1 MSISKIIC
9 FFFFTL
15 FSCCFVNG
23 QQIGKKIKEIKSAE
37 VICATVDRLGN
48 FFIVSKNNVIK
59 KFDAQG
65 KLMATLK
72 GKNTTLLEP
81 WYHPSIFL
89 YSHVN
94 QKYWIYGRYFENDK
108 EHLLEPSWA
117 IQPTLVCPSN
127 DNKLWLFDA
136 ADASIKK
143 VNPITKE
150 VVIEFYT
157 DTLKAKVPP
166 VYTHLREYQNMIFL
180 LDQQSGISVYSHIGK
195 RIYQIDKKGIN
206 NFNFFGEE
214 LYYLDGTKMK
224 FFDLGTGTTREIE
237 VGVEYKYVL
246 ASDESIILVNQR
258 NRILLFESKQIE

>member
-1 MSISKIIC
+1 MSISKTIC
-9 FFFFTL
+9 ILCFTL
-15 FSCCFVNG
+15 SSCFLVNG

-48 FFIVSKNNVIK
+48 FFIASKNNVIK

-108 EHLLEPSWA
+108 EHLLDPSWA

-150 VVIEFYT
+150 VLIEFYA
-157 DTLKAKVPP
+157 DTTKASAPP
-166 VYTHLREYQNMIFL
+166 VYAHLREYQNMIFL
-180 LDQQSGISVYSHIGK
+180 LDQRSGISIYSHIGK
-195 RIYQIDKKGIN
+195 KIHQIAKQGID

-214 LYYLDGTKMK
+214 LYFLDGSKIK
-224 FFDLGTGTTREIE
+224 FFDLGTGEAREIE
-237 VGVEYKYVL
+237 VGDGYKYVL
-246 ASDESIILVNQR
+246 ATDESIVLVNQK
-258 NRILLFESKQIE
+258 NRILLFESKQID

>member
-1 MSISKIIC
+1 MSISKTVY
-9 FFFFTL
+9 FFCFTL
-15 FSCCFVNG
+15 SSCFLVNG

-89 YSHVN
+89 YNQLN
-94 QKYWIYGRYFENDK
+94 QKYWIYGRYFENGK
-108 EHLLEPSWA
+108 EYSLDPSWA

-157 DTLKAKVPP
+157 DTLTARAAS
-166 VYTHLREYQNMIFL
+166 VYAHLREYQNMIFL

-195 RIYQIDKKGIN
+195 RIYQIDTKGIN

-246 ASDESIILVNQR
+246 ASDESIILISQK
-258 NRILLFESKQIE
+258 NRILLFESKQIY

>member
-1 MSISKIIC
+1 MSISKAIY
-9 FFFFTL
+9 FFCFTL
-15 FSCCFVNG
+15 SSCCFVNG

-37 VICATVDRLGN
+37 VIYATVDRLGN
-48 FFIVSKNNVIK
+48 FFIASKNNVIK

-157 DTLKAKVPP
+157 DTLKVKVAP
-166 VYTHLREYQNMIFL
+166 VYNYLREYQNMIFL

-224 FFDLGTGTTREIE
+224 FFDLGTGAIREIE

-246 ASDESIILVNQR
+246 ASDESVILISQK
-258 NRILLFESKQIE
+258 NRIFLFENKLPE

>member
-1 MSISKIIC
+1 MPISKLIYFLC
-9 FFFFTL
+9 FILSSPFFA
-15 FSCCFVNG
+15 NG

-37 VICATVDRLGN
+37 VTHATVDRLGN
-48 FFIVSKNNVIK
+48 FFIVSKKNVIK
-59 KFDAQG
+59 KFDSQG

-72 GKNTTLLEP
+72 GNSTTLLEP

-89 YSHVN
+89 FSHLT
-94 QKYWIYGRYFENDK
+94 QKYWIYGRYFENEK
-108 EHLLEPSWA
+108 EYSIEPSWA

-127 DNKLWLFDA
+127 DNKLWLFDV

-143 VNPITKE
+143 VNPATKE

-157 DTLKAKVPP
+157 DTIQAKGTP

-180 LDQQSGISVYSHIGK
+180 LNQQSGIEVYSHIGK
-195 RIYQIDKKGIN
+195 KIYQVDKAGIN

-237 VGVEYKYVL
+237 VGGDYKYVL
-246 ASDESIILVNQR
+246 ASDESIILVSQK
-258 NRILLFESKQIE
+258 NRILVFENKPSE

>member
-1 MSISKIIC
+1 M
-9 FFFFTL
+9 
-15 FSCCFVNG
+15 
-23 QQIGKKIKEIKSAE
+23 
-37 VICATVDRLGN
+37 
-48 FFIVSKNNVIK
+48 
-59 KFDAQG
+59 
-65 KLMATLK
+65 
-72 GKNTTLLEP
+72 
-81 WYHPSIFL
+81 
-89 YSHVN
+89 
-94 QKYWIYGRYFENDK
+94 
-108 EHLLEPSWA
+108 
-117 IQPTLVCPSN
+117 CPSN

-157 DTLKAKVPP
+157 DTLKAKAAPA
-166 VYTHLREYQNMIFL
+166 YTHLREYQNMIFL

-195 RIYQIDKKGIN
+195 RIYQIDTKGIN

-246 ASDESIILVNQR
+246 ASDESIILISQK
-258 NRILLFESKQIE
+258 NRILLFESKQIY